1 MESREAMARQRSKKS
16 TESNVFKALAH
27 PLRMNLLA
35 ILSERRA
42 SPTELADELG
52 EPLGNVAYHVKMLEQ
67 LDCIELVGTTPR
79 RGAVEHFYRATVRP
93 FLTEEEW
100 ATLPESSRR
109 SISSTRLREIWSDAA
124 AAVESNTFDSRTDRH
139 LSWTNLVLDDKG
151 WRDLTDLLAETL
163 DRALALQSEVAARL
177 DGDSAES
184 TVNAKLVLMHYEAAP
199 PPEKRPPARGGR
211 RKRTRAS

>member
-1 MESREAMARQRSKKS
+1 MARQRSKKS
-16 TESNVFKALAH
+16 SESNVFKALAH

-67 LDCIELVGTTPR
+67 LNCIELVGTTPR

-93 FLTEEEW
+93 FLSESEW
-100 ATLPESSRR
+100 SKLPESSRR
-109 SISSTRLREIWSDAA
+109 SISATRLREIWSDAA

-139 LSWTNLVLDDKG
+139 LSWTNLTLDEKG
-151 WRDLTDLLAETL
+151 WRDLADLLSNTL
-163 DRALALQSEVAARL
+163 DRALKLQSEVSKRL
-177 DGDSAES
+177 DRDGAEGAV
-184 TVNAKLVLMHYEAAP
+184 TAKLVLMGYEAAP
-199 PPEKRPPARGGR
+199 PTTAAAKRPAPRGGAR
-211 RKRTRAS
+211 RKRAKR

>member
-1 MESREAMARQRSKKS
+1 MAQRRSRKS

-93 FLTEEEW
+93 FLSESEW
-100 ATLPESSRR
+100 SQLPESSRR
-109 SISSTRLREIWSDAA
+109 SISATRLREIWSDAA
-124 AAVESNTFDSRTDRH
+124 AAVESNTFDNRTDRH
-139 LSWTNLVLDDKG
+139 LSWTNLALDEQG
-151 WRDLTDLLAETL
+151 WRDLADLLAETL
-163 DRALALQSEVAARL
+163 DRALKLQSEVAARM
-177 DGDSAES
+177 DGDAAEGP
-184 TVNAKLVLMHYEAAP
+184 VNAKLVLMGYEAAP
-199 PPEKRPPARGGR
+199 PTAAKPPASRGRGR
-211 RKRTRAS
+211 PKRAKR

>member
-1 MESREAMARQRSKKS
+1 MARQRSKKS
-16 TESNVFKALAH
+16 SESNVFKALAH

-93 FLTEEEW
+93 FLSESEW
-100 ATLPESSRR
+100 SRLPESSRR
-109 SISSTRLREIWSDAA
+109 SISATRLREIWSDAA

-139 LSWTNLVLDDKG
+139 LSWTNLTLDEQG
-151 WRDLTDLLAETL
+151 WRDLADLLSETL
-163 DRALALQSEVAARL
+163 DRALKLQSEVNARL
-177 DGDSAES
+177 DGDAAEGA
-184 TVNAKLVLMHYEAAP
+184 VNAKLVLMGYEAAP
-199 PPEKRPPARGGR
+199 PSAAKPPAGRGGGR
-211 RKRTRAS
+211 RKRAKR